1 MINRWA
7 TLGSNVALET
17 ACGTSYA
24 FSVYSDQLKNTT
36 GFTQKQMNSIA
47 SIGNVGL
54 YLAIVAGVVF
64 DKKGPKPTLLTGVIL
79 STLGYVLMW
88 AAAAGHLGTSGAT
101 VGWYSLYMFMWSNGS
116 AWYDT
121 VAISTNV
128 RNFPN
133 DRGRIIGTIQREPLN
148 PPVLVQGRG
157 TIAGKRLKNAVY
169 SPMHADVRQL
179 LLTSYFEGLLKSF
192 FGLSASVVTVFY
204 SSLFKERAAEFLLFL
219 GIFTGGIGL
228 LCTFSTALVP
238 VSQAVAVPPRD
249 STVLNLG
256 MLFLLILGIYVLTIA
271 VVTDQQPNIAGS
283 LWTSMVMIP
292 LLLLQAVVI
301 IPACRKGSTTPHG
314 KRLES
319 TSAVVAHVD
328 ASAPLIK
335 KDSVHYK
342 RQPDKVVATGASI
355 KEICSDFN
363 FWLLSFVV
371 MCGTGAGLTFI
382 NNLGQ
387 QVKSLAG
394 TSPENRPVASDA
406 AAVHV
411 VVLSVANCLGRI
423 VWGYCSDRFPRVT
436 RIGWLTTV
444 TALTTVAMLLSS
456 LAPSAASMYGVTSF
470 AGFCYGGYWALMP
483 SILADIWGTKWF
495 AAMYSMVS
503 LFPAL
508 GGYIFSV
515 EMAGTL
521 YDSKIDRAA
530 GETECYGIQCYEL
543 TFQLLAAIN
552 AVGTMGGVV
561 LWWRTKTL
569 AATKNTGSISSKE

>member
-1 MINRWA
+1 MINRWV

-64 DKKGPKPTLLTGVIL
+64 DKKGPKPTLLTGVVL

-101 VGWYSLYMFMWSNGS
+101 VGWYSLYMFLWSNGS

-133 DRGRIIGTIQREPLN
+133 DRGRIIG
-148 PPVLVQGRG
+148 
-157 TIAGKRLKNAVY
+157 
-169 SPMHADVRQL
+169 
-179 LLTSYFEGLLKSF
+179 LLKSF

-204 SSLFKERAAEFLLFL
+204 SSLFKEQAAEFLLFL

-238 VSQAVAVPPRD
+238 VSQAVAVSSRD

-301 IPACRKGSTTPHG
+301 IPACRKGGTTPHG

-436 RIGWLTTV
+436 RIGWLTIV

-569 AATKNTGSISSKE
+569 AATKSTGSISSKE